1 MRLLK
6 LLFLLPI
13 FANAQEVEIP
23 AFFPDY
29 NYNVLYRG
37 YANRVYFGS
46 VNGTTDYNVTV
57 EGGTLQKMAE
67 YSILTPTMKEL
78 HLIFIDNKSGDTLKN
93 LSYICKPLPDLR
105 IYFGNTTSGETA
117 DRNATEFSVGYGPDV
132 FLKYDFKVT
141 QWTMEYNGRSY
152 NGSGNKLSGD
162 AQDALKAAKE
172 GDKVIFEIRYSSPDG
187 LTRSISISLGL

>member
-46 VNGTTDYNVTV
+46 VNGTTDYNVAV

-67 YSILTPTMKEL
+67 YSILTPTDNDL
-78 HLIFIDNKSGDTLKN
+78 NLIFIDNKSGDTLKILN
-93 LSYICKPLPDLR
+93 YICKALPPVSG
-105 IYFGNTTSGETA
+105 YFGNATNGETA
-117 DRNATEFSVGYGPDV
+117 DRDATEFTVGYGPDV

-141 QWTMEYNGRSY
+141 QWTMAYKGKEYRGA
-152 NGSGNKLSGD
+152 GNKLSGD

-187 LTRSISISLGL
+187 LTRSISMSLGL